1 MEGPTRRLTAR
12 FWYTARSFPQED
24 TLPETPKQKMRRLL
38 DRLTI
43 DAAKKR
49 EIDGFIEEMEDEY
62 AEHVIEMLEDME
74 RKSPGTIDEFILD
87 INTNGIPDED
97 DGA

>member
-1 MEGPTRRLTAR
+1 M
-12 FWYTARSFPQED
+12 
-24 TLPETPKQKMRRLL
+24 PETPKQKMRRLL